1 MNYYESSAPA
11 NKVYTWGKVLKVIG
25 ILLLIIGGIGTIDGL
40 IMENESLVVFIVVA
54 GSGLAAWAGS
64 SLFGAIAE
72 ICAAATEYLDE
83 KLTNVQH

>member
-1 MNYYESSAPA
+1 MKYYESSAPA

-40 IMENESLVVFIVVA
+40 IMENESLVVFIIIA

-83 KLTNVQH
+83 KLTNN

>member
-1 MNYYESSAPA
+1 MKYYESSAPA

-25 ILLLIIGGIGTIDGL
+25 ILLLIIGGIGIIDGL
-40 IMENESLVVFIVVA
+40 IMETKSLILFIVVA
-54 GSGLAAWAGS
+54 GSGLSSWAGS

-83 KLTNVQH
+83 KLTNN